1 NHGEFRPI
9 EGGDGLN
16 PFDVLLQNTDPAVV
30 KFQIDVGNMAQAG
43 GDPIAYLTKYPT
55 RYYSMHAKD
64 IGPDGRIG
72 VAVGEGKQDWK
83 KIFSLA
89 RAANIHNYD
98 VETGAP
104 ADVVMDK
111 LKASADFLRDFKL

>member
-1 NHGEFRPI
+1 
-9 EGGDGLN
+9 
-16 PFDVLLQNTDPAVV
+16 LQNTDPALV

-64 IGPDGRIG
+64 LKDGKIG
-72 VAVGEGKQDWK
+72 VAVGEGTQDFK
-83 KIFSLA
+83 KIFALA
-89 RAANIHNYD
+89 KAANIHNYD

-104 ADVVMDK
+104 AAVVMEK
-111 LKASADFLRDFKL
+111 MKMSADFLRDFTL